1 MAMRSIVQKKYC
13 VQERAARLCRAISI
27 SALASTATVLLLG
40 GCVTDPA
47 DDAGIAQLSAE
58 ECEGFESLLLDP
70 TFDSFAQEG
79 SAWRYRQH
87 TGPSSFSLTVNDG
100 QLDFSRTGPEPWAIY
115 RQKITDPRLSGR
127 LVRYSA
133 EMKGEVS
140 DEVTHAFGAKSGLFL
155 RLGPRP
161 DANMADHDPN
171 IGKWDWQRVTVEAT
185 VPEMFDYL
193 EAGFIYQGGEGMLSA
208 RAPRLE
214 LVECLP

>member
-1 MAMRSIVQKKYC
+1 MTLRSIAGKTGS
-13 VQERAARLCRAISI
+13 VQERAGRRCCANLA
-27 SALASTATVLLLG
+27 SALALTATALLLV
-40 GCVTDPA
+40 GCATDPA
-47 DDAGIAQLSAE
+47 DDAGIAKLSAE

-87 TGPSSFSLTVNDG
+87 TGPSSFSLKVNDG
-100 QLDFSRTGPEPWAIY
+100 QLDFSRIGPEPWAIY

-133 EMKGEVS
+133 ELKGDVS
-140 DEVTHAFGAKSGLFL
+140 DEVTHGFGAKSGLFL

-171 IGKWDWQRVTVEAT
+171 IGEWDWQRVTVEAT
-185 VPEMFDYL
+185 VPEMFDYV
-193 EAGFIYQGGEGMLSA
+193 EAGFIYQGGEGMISA